1 MNKHV
6 TSYVKDFCEEAVKF
20 PFYEINTSKLK
31 PKRSD
36 AVFNAASKI
45 FSLHFDVAAHIRLFE
60 VTYVLAMNDC
70 IVKPFTKE
78 CGEFIGAYNFLE
90 KQTQN
95 TGKQFQELGG
105 YYKNLMSMI
114 KRKEVLNKLFMDLD
128 EMSGTFDFEYDK
140 KEVATI
146 FKESAEAKEK
156 ELQDRG
162 KKKQAA

>member
-6 TSYVKDFCEEAVKF
+6 MSYVKDFCEEAIKF

-45 FSLHFDVAAHIRLFE
+45 FSFHFDVAAYIRLFD

-70 IVKPFTKE
+70 IVKPFAKE
-78 CGEFIGAYNFLE
+78 CGEFVGAYNFLE
-90 KQTQN
+90 KQTDN

-105 YYKNLMSMI
+105 YYKSLMGMI
-114 KRKEVLNKLFMDLD
+114 KRKEVLNKLFADLD
-128 EMSGTFDFEYDK
+128 EMSAAFGFEYDK
-140 KEVATI
+140 KDVATI
-146 FKESAEAKEK
+146 FKQAAEDKET
-156 ELQDRG
+156 ELQDRS